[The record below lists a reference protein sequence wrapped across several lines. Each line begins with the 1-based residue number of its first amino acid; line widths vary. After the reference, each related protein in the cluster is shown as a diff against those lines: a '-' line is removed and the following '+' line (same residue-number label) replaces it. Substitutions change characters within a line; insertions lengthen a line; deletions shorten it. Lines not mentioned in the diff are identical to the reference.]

1 MLLNEL
7 IRVAREHHDVFSPVA
22 GGTDVGWYDGND
34 ASHDVIEARVLEDT
48 TLRARSVR
56 PAPSRFNAFL
66 DGIQRA
72 TVRFYAGA
80 VPIAYAWGAAVVRG
94 RTDGRMG
101 AWREPLLAE
110 REALFFPQRLLPRA
124 RLDDAGLGGYDM
136 VDTSPP
142 EGEPLPLFPPA
153 LHARSAQA
161 INRWREGI
169 ERELAQRWCKHAN
182 DDDWLLIDGS
192 ISRSAEL
199 AGCRGAVG
207 LVKSHSTRFFD
218 GDDARVWLGLQ
229 AGERTSVFE
238 PQTWRL
244 APVHS
249 WYLRLRDPV
258 GHDVLWGLV
267 RIEVPASNRSSADA
281 DRISSWLL
289 SELQPLALP
298 DSHWDR
304 LLYPIHDCELFLRAR
319 APRW

>member
-7 IRVAREHHDVFSPVA
+7 IRVAREHHELFSPVT
-22 GGTDVGWYDGND
+22 GGADVGWYDGND
-34 ASHDVIEARVLEDT
+34 ANHDAIEARVIEDT
-48 TLRARSVR
+48 TLRAHRVQA
-56 PAPSRFNAFL
+56 APSRFNAFL

-72 TVRFYAGA
+72 AIRFYAGP

-94 RTDGRMG
+94 RIDGRMG

-110 REALFFPQRLLPRA
+110 REALFFPERILPRS
-124 RLDDAGLGGYDM
+124 RLDDAGLGPYTM

-142 EGEPLPLFPPA
+142 DGEPIPLFPPA
-153 LHARSAQA
+153 LHARAAQA
-161 INRWREGI
+161 INRWREGV
-169 ERELAQRWCKHAN
+169 ERELAQQWCSRSGE
-182 DDDWLLIDGS
+182 DDWLLIDGS
-192 ISRSAEL
+192 ISRSPDL
-199 AGCRGAVG
+199 GCGRVAG

-218 GDDARVWLGLQ
+218 GDEARVWLGLK

-244 APVHS
+244 AAVHS
-249 WYLRLRDPV
+249 WYLRLRDPA

-267 RIEVPASNRSSADA
+267 RVEVPASRHSIADA
-281 DRISSWLL
+281 DRISAWLL

-298 DSHWDR
+298 DARWDR
-304 LLYPIHDCELFLRAR
+304 LLYPIHDCETFLRAR